1 MSKNSKGGAS
11 TQFVRKTPGATSGR
25 KLKDS
30 QTNKVHTSSREIT
43 SEPYMSS
50 NYKNSVKTTT
60 TDLLNNKLW
69 CLWCPDEHLR
79 CWIEKIKNLREKNF
93 EGEATT
99 SFWMKRIE
107 YLNSKYVGL
116 TLVLNILILQ
126 FFLLCSILE
135 KYDLILR
142 YGAQLNVLGAS
153 ESSLFIWQKA
163 IWQVECNSFQNKK
176 RWMEYDFW

>member
-60 TDLLNNKLW
+60 TDLLNNKL
-69 CLWCPDEHLR
+69 
-79 CWIEKIKNLREKNF
+79 
-93 EGEATT
+93 
-99 SFWMKRIE
+99 
-107 YLNSKYVGL
+107 
-116 TLVLNILILQ
+116 
-126 FFLLCSILE
+126 
-135 KYDLILR
+135 
-142 YGAQLNVLGAS
+142 
-153 ESSLFIWQKA
+153 
-163 IWQVECNSFQNKK
+163 
-176 RWMEYDFW
+176 

>member
-1 MSKNSKGGAS
+1 MLPLCQRIVKVELTS

-126 FFLLCSILE
+126 FFFTMFNNWKVRFDIAIRSSI
-135 KYDLILR
+135 KR
-142 YGAQLNVLGAS
+142 SRSKWVV
-153 ESSLFIWQKA
+153 FICLAKSNMTSGMQF
-163 IWQVECNSFQNKK
+163 IPE
-176 RWMEYDFW
+176 

>member
-30 QTNKVHTSSREIT
+30 QINKVHTSSREIT

-50 NYKNSVKTTT
+50 NYKNNVKTTT

-126 FFLLCSILE
+126 FFFTMFNTWKVRFYIAIRSSI
-135 KYDLILR
+135 KR
-142 YGAQLNVLGAS
+142 SRSKWVV
-153 ESSLFIWQKA
+153 FICLAKSNMTSGMQF
-163 IWQVECNSFQNKK
+163 IPE
-176 RWMEYDFW
+176 

>member
-30 QTNKVHTSSREIT
+30 QINKVHTSSREIT

-126 FFLLCSILE
+126 FFFTMFNNWKVRFDIAIRSSI
-135 KYDLILR
+135 KR
-142 YGAQLNVLGAS
+142 SRSKWVV
-153 ESSLFIWQKA
+153 FICLAKSNMTSGMQF
-163 IWQVECNSFQNKK
+163 IPE
-176 RWMEYDFW
+176 